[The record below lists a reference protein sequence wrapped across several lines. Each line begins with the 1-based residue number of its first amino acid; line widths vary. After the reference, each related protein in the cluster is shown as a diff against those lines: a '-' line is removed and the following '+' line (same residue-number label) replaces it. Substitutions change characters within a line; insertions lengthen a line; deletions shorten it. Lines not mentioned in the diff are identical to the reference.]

1 MHKFLNQSIPNRI
14 IELGNIRRSRG
25 YSYEHTLVRRLNGGS
40 WIARRLGGS
49 STGLPDIVAV
59 NNREATLLSIEA
71 KSGTGDVLYV
81 QPDQIQRCM
90 MIRDMFGFYKT
101 KHVILAFKF
110 MRKKRYT
117 RKKQVV
123 YEKRRLLEDYK
134 IADKL
139 YKMDNIPVIKCTYS
153 GKIYVTCNGK
163 FAKKTL
169 PNYAMPFQISQRE
182 IIFEK

>member
-1 MHKFLNQSIPNRI
+1 VYQVIN
-14 IELGNIRRSRG
+14 LGNIRRSRG
-25 YSYEHTLVRRLNGGS
+25 YSYEHTLVQRLNNGL
-40 WIARRLGGS
+40 WVARRLGGS

-59 NNREATLLSIEA
+59 NNEEAVLLSIEA

-81 QPDQIQRCM
+81 RPDQLQRCL
-90 MIRDMFGFYKT
+90 MIRDMFGYYKT

-123 YEKRRLLEDYK
+123 YEKRRLLEYYK
-134 IADKL
+134 VADKL
-139 YKMDNIPVIKCTYS
+139 YKMDDTPVIKCTYS

-163 FAKKTL
+163 FTKKSL
-169 PNYAMPFQISQRE
+169 PNYSMPFQISQRE